1 MPTTMATSRTGFRR
15 AVAAAAALL
24 IATTAT
30 AAPLT
35 AQEGAQ
41 PRLFFTINAGIV
53 FGGNMWTVERQPVA
67 IIGGV
72 AFDTMRI
79 SRQLTPGLAAG
90 LTATLYTSEH
100 LGFSFEAEYL
110 GQVIDDDCRMVF
122 ESDIDP
128 QRRNAQVCETMNQIQ
143 TTASTTGFY
152 LGANYR
158 FTPRGAFSPYIRL
171 EGGVSLR
178 NTSVVEASGVFI
190 AADNTLQERVVIQ
203 DRSGTRIAPTAGIA
217 LGVIIPLSPS
227 YLVSFEV
234 RDHLIQMQRVTG
246 PAGEEVPGIA
256 PTENFYM
263 NAFAVSF
270 GFSIVLEKKRGRRY

>member
-1 MPTTMATSRTGFRR
+1 MPTTMAMSRTGFLR

-24 IATTAT
+24 TATTVT
-30 AAPLT
+30 AAPLA

-41 PRLFFTINAGIV
+41 PRLFFTINAGVV
-53 FGGNMWTVERQPVA
+53 FGGNLWTVDRQPVA
-67 IIGGV
+67 IIGGA

-79 SRQLTPGLAAG
+79 SRQLTSGLAVG
-90 LTATLYTSEH
+90 LTATLYTSAH

-110 GQVIDDDCRMVF
+110 GQVIDDACTMIF
-122 ESDIDP
+122 ESGLDP
-128 QRRNAQVCETMNQIQ
+128 QRRNAQVCETMDQIQ
-143 TTASTTGFY
+143 PTASTTGFY

-158 FTPRGAFSPYIRL
+158 FSPRGAFSPYVRL
-171 EGGVSLR
+171 QGGVSLR
-178 NTSVVEASGVFI
+178 NTSVVEASGVFVGD
-190 AADNTLQERVVIQ
+190 DNSIQERVIIQ
-203 DRSGTRIAPTAGIA
+203 DRSGTRVAPTAGIA

-246 PAGEEVPGIA
+246 PAVVGIA
-256 PTENFYM
+256 PTENYYM
-263 NAFAVSF
+263 NAFAVTF

>member
-1 MPTTMATSRTGFRR
+1 MAMSRTGFQR
-15 AVAAAAALL
+15 AAAAAAALL
-24 IATTAT
+24 IAATAT
-30 AAPLT
+30 AAPLA

-41 PRLFFTINAGIV
+41 PRLFFTVNAGVV
-53 FGGNMWTVERQPVA
+53 FGGNLWTVDRQPVA
-67 IIGGV
+67 IIGGA

-79 SRQLTPGLAAG
+79 SRQLTSGLAVG
-90 LTATLYTSEH
+90 LTATLYTSAH

-110 GQVIDDDCRMVF
+110 GQVIDDACTMVF
-122 ESDIDP
+122 ESDLDP

-143 TTASTTGFY
+143 PTASTTGFY

-158 FTPRGAFSPYIRL
+158 FSPRGAFSPYVRL
-171 EGGVSLR
+171 QGGVSLR
-178 NTSVVEASGVFI
+178 NTSVVEASGVFVGD
-190 AADNTLQERVVIQ
+190 DNSIQERVIIQ
-203 DRSGTRIAPTAGIA
+203 DRSGTRVAPTAGIA

-246 PAGEEVPGIA
+246 PAVVGIA
-256 PTENFYM
+256 PTENYYM
-263 NAFAVSF
+263 NAFAVTF

>member
-15 AVAAAAALL
+15 AAAAAAALL
-24 IATTAT
+24 IATTVTAT
-30 AAPLT
+30 PLA

-53 FGGNMWTVERQPVA
+53 FGGSMWTVEKQPVV
-67 IIGGV
+67 IVGGA

-90 LTATLYTSEH
+90 LTATLYTSTH
-100 LGFSFEAEYL
+100 LGFSFEAMYL
-110 GQVIDDDCRMVF
+110 GQIIDDDCTMVF
-122 ESDIDP
+122 DSGFDP
-128 QRRNAQVCETMNQIQ
+128 QQRNAQVCNSMDQIQ
-143 TTASTTGFY
+143 TTASTSGFY

-158 FTPRGAFSPYIRL
+158 FTPRGAFSPYVRIQ
-171 EGGVSLR
+171 GGVSLR
-178 NTSVVEASGVFI
+178 NTSVVEASGVFVGS
-190 AADNTLQERVVIQ
+190 DNTRQERVVIR
-203 DRSGTRIAPTAGIA
+203 DRSGTRIAPTVGLA
-217 LGVIIPLSPS
+217 LGFIIPISPS
-227 YLVSFEV
+227 YLVSFEA

-246 PAGEEVPGIA
+246 PAVVGIA

-263 NAFAVSF
+263 HAFAITF

>member
-1 MPTTMATSRTGFRR
+1 MPTTMAMSRTGFQR
-15 AVAAAAALL
+15 AAAAALL
-24 IATTAT
+24 IAATAT
-30 AAPLT
+30 AAPLA

-41 PRLFFTINAGIV
+41 PRLFFTVNAGVV
-53 FGGNMWTVERQPVA
+53 FGGNLWTVDRQPVA
-67 IIGGV
+67 IIGGA

-79 SRQLTPGLAAG
+79 SRQLTSGLAVG
-90 LTATLYTSEH
+90 LTATLYTSAH

-110 GQVIDDDCRMVF
+110 GQVIDDACTMVF
-122 ESDIDP
+122 ESDLDP

-143 TTASTTGFY
+143 PTASTTGFY

-158 FTPRGAFSPYIRL
+158 FSPRGAFSPYVRL
-171 EGGVSLR
+171 QGGVSLR
-178 NTSVVEASGVFI
+178 NTSVVEASGVFVGD
-190 AADNTLQERVVIQ
+190 DNSIQERVIIQ
-203 DRSGTRIAPTAGIA
+203 DRSGTRVAPTAGIA

-246 PAGEEVPGIA
+246 PAVVGIA
-256 PTENFYM
+256 PTENYYM
-263 NAFAVSF
+263 NAFAVTF